1 MSKIGKE
8 NTIVA
13 ESEEQDRVISGV
25 GEEDQDSV
33 TKARHSNVRYS
44 RNMTIE
50 QLLESL
56 KKLTGPGAEDERKR
70 RVMVYTQREKN
81 PRREA
86 KDQAWSKERK
96 ARAEMTQIRQQA
108 RLAEKKAKLEVK
120 KAEVQTKE
128 AKAQAKEAEAQA
140 KEVAKKARMAVLD
153 AREMGFQTPIE
164 RKELKKIAKWGRY
177 KARKEAN
184 SKSNCNMVEPREEA
198 DVDTMKTGEEVEG
211 ATFQLPIREK

>member
-1 MSKIGKE
+1 
-8 NTIVA
+8 
-13 ESEEQDRVISGV
+13 
-25 GEEDQDSV
+25 
-33 TKARHSNVRYS
+33 
-44 RNMTIE
+44 
-50 QLLESL
+50 
-56 KKLTGPGAEDERKR
+56 
-70 RVMVYTQREKN
+70 MVYTQREKN

-153 AREMGFQTPIE
+153 AREMVSFIRSLLIGKDLGYYCYRLPNYVDVQGFQTPIE

-177 KARKEAN
+177 RARKEAN